1 VLAVPWY
8 SRHLHT
14 LNRHTGA
21 NLGMEKFGYSITW
34 IGMGGMKLKHLIHI
48 ILGMVN
54 LSGIPDIILIHCG
67 ANDVGEEPSGKLMYD
82 MKVAFSSLKI
92 EILPGCSIIFSE
104 MLPRRTCRSSNSTHK
119 MEKTRKRVNRGARS
133 CLLKQ
138 LGYVIKHPDFEDK
151 YNGLFA
157 KDGVH
162 LSFIGYD
169 IFINTLQG
177 ALETFFSNLTCHAY
191 N

>member
-1 VLAVPWY
+1 
-8 SRHLHT
+8 
-14 LNRHTGA
+14 
-21 NLGMEKFGYSITW
+21 
-34 IGMGGMKLKHLIHI
+34 MKWKHLINI

-54 LSGIPDIILIHCG
+54 LSGISDIILIHCG

-82 MKVAFSSLKI
+82 MKVAISSLII

-104 MLPRRTCRSSNSTHK
+104 MSHRRTWRFSNSTHK
-119 MEKTRKRVNRGARS
+119 MEKTRKRVNRAARS
-133 CLLKQ
+133 FLLKQ

-151 YNGLFA
+151 YRGLFA

-162 LSFIGYD
+162 LSCIGYA
-169 IFINTLQG
+169 IFINTFQG
-177 ALETFFSNLTCHAY
+177 ALETLFSNPTCHAY